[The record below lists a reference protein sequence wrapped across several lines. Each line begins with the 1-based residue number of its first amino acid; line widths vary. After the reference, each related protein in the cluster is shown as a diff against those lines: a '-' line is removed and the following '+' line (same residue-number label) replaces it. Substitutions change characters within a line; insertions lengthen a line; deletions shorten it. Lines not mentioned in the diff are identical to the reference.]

1 VIICRI
7 GGMTVSDTWR
17 RAGLGSG
24 SNSDWDD
31 HARRARS
38 SRYLGFVMLS
48 GSCGWASM
56 QEQEQKGRED
66 AGDGICFA

>member
-1 VIICRI
+1 
-7 GGMTVSDTWR
+7 MQNR
-17 RAGLGSG
+17 RHDCKRYVASGRVGSG

-48 GSCGWASM
+48 GTCSCGWASM

>member
-1 VIICRI
+1 MIICRI

-17 RAGLGSG
+17 RAELESG

-31 HARRARS
+31 VHARRAS
-38 SRYLGFVMLS
+38 SRRYLGFVMLS
-48 GSCGWASM
+48 GSYGWASM
-56 QEQEQKGRED
+56 QEQEGRED

>member
-1 VIICRI
+1 
-7 GGMTVSDTWR
+7 MQNR
-17 RAGLGSG
+17 RHDCKRYVASG
-24 SNSDWDD
+24 RVGKWFHSDWDD